1 MEPKIIK
8 ISTFM
13 LIIMLLFMNCSDDS
27 IMNIYNKY
35 TEDLRRTPDDLLAH
49 KDSSVTIRVLSSF
62 SNLPLAGTNVVLTL
76 PSNDTLASVTN
87 KEGFAQFI
95 MPTIT
100 EGTYSVKA
108 VLYLGGSEYSRR
120 STYYL
125 NEKNNSTLI
134 IYINETLLYK

>member
-8 ISTFM
+8 ISAFM
-13 LIIMLLFMNCSDDS
+13 LFILLLFLSCSDDS
-27 IMNIYNKY
+27 LMNIYNKY
-35 TEDLRRTPDDLLAH
+35 TEDLRSTPDDL
-49 KDSSVTIRVLSSF
+49 KVLSSF
-62 SNLPLAGTNVVLTL
+62 SNLPLGGTNVVLTK
-76 PSNDTLASVTN
+76 PAGDTLASVTN
-87 KEGFAQFI
+87 SEGFALFM
-95 MPTIT
+95 MPSIPR
-100 EGTYSVKA
+100 GTYSVKA